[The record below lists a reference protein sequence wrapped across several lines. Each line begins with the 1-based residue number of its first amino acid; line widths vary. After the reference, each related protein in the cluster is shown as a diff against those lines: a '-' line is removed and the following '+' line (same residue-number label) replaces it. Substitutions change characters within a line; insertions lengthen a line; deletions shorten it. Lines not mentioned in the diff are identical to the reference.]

1 MSELTFDHEFVEGSP
16 SAPVLLLLHGT
27 GGSPTDILSLGKELC
42 PASPMLAPAGP
53 VSEHGAAR
61 WFRRHAEGVFDSEDV
76 VYRAGQLADFV
87 VEARERYEL
96 DGRRL
101 VAAGFS
107 NGANIAAAVLLLRP
121 DVLSE
126 AVLFAAMLPVP
137 DPPRHDLSGTR
148 VLMANGRRDP
158 MAPLVPAQE
167 LVAALRERGCDVTE
181 HWHSGGHQITV
192 DGIAA
197 AKEWL
202 AA

>member
-1 MSELTFDHEFVEGSP
+1 MNISWLTIIIAIHVGSICP
-16 SAPVLLLLHGT
+16 GRAAPTVAT
-27 GGSPTDILSLGKELC
+27 AVQI
-42 PASPMLAPAGP
+42 
-53 VSEHGAAR
+53 
-61 WFRRHAEGVFDSEDV
+61 VFDSEDV

-148 VLMANGRRDP
+148 VLMANGRHDP